1 MLSDLVQYFTNKE
14 NMFPVYRE
22 TDLVRILRFFYKY
35 TNIEEIKQGIEANVV
50 FNPEIFFE
58 LNEVWFDDM
67 YMNDM
72 HLGDCLGLNYENNF
86 VELVIS
92 TFMSNMHFNIDFC
105 DTDLHSLFECEY
117 GANATLDQF
126 MGFRATQ
133 KVENYVNNWIKK
145 EIELYISTEDTL
157 DCYSLEVERVIFMHI
172 DFENK
177 SLARKIRKAYSK
189 NSVVRDMFT
198 DMNIF
203 MMNGEFIVLIMYNAE
218 SGMCGDYIDLEKI
231 YTGIIEMRD
240 ILGVTNKNEIGHSL
254 GNEFKTL
261 DYELYREE
269 NDNMN
274 NHYIFFNRIMKEH
287 FPPKSEVIL

>member
-254 GNEFKTL
+254 GNGFKTL